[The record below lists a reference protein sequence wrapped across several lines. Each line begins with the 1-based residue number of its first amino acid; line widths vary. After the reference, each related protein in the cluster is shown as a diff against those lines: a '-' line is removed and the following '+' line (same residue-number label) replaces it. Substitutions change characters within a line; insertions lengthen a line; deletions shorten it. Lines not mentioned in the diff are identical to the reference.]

1 MLLLCI
7 IWIWQA
13 ESWKLSW
20 NILILSI
27 KIKCSC
33 NKAVN
38 WKCMYSL
45 CLSTCVYPH
54 CAAPGT
60 LVSSDTKWGG
70 AILLVWQTKNV
81 DVVFTKNSTP
91 NFVLDCLH
99 VWRLYFAKVL
109 CWRNSNPS
117 ILQLVP
123 CWMDGSNIIALNK
136 QTVPVEKKV
145 LLASTMQMGKL
156 LSFDISWLIIIEVL
170 WELNQLLPH
179 KRHKWTGRKVLAFVL
194 HIDQEANPS

>member
-1 MLLLCI
+1 MQQSSELEVYVLPLL
-7 IWIWQA
+7 
-13 ESWKLSW
+13 
-20 NILILSI
+20 
-27 KIKCSC
+27 
-33 NKAVN
+33 
-38 WKCMYSL
+38 
-45 CLSTCVYPH
+45 VYPH

-91 NFVLDCLH
+91 NFVLDYLH
-99 VWRLYFAKVL
+99 VWSLYFAKVL
-109 CWRNSNPS
+109 CWRSSNPS

-136 QTVPVEKKV
+136 QTVPVERKV

-156 LSFDISWLIIIEVL
+156 LFFDISWLIIIEVL

-179 KRHKWTGRKVLAFVL
+179 KWHKWTGRKVLAFVL